1 METGTLI
8 LKKTVTSKKFN
19 VLFHKDTIM
28 EYFKDSDNNILL
40 KHALYSSVFITV
52 DEKNIKEINK
62 H

>member
-28 EYFKDSDNNILL
+28 EYFKDSDNNILI